1 MAIAAATVIDPL
13 SLIFF
18 ISGPIINLF
27 QTEGHWYSRGSS
39 MERGIGFKGR
49 GFVGHV
55 KLGVEARV
63 LHLGSCND
71 WPKQPWGLFVNEF
84 SGCVIVFLWP
94 LCTKCQGTWQQRN
107 EPVWA
112 SRRAISVVVQRY
124 SGYNP

>member
-1 MAIAAATVIDPL
+1 MSLLVRPKVIGTREVPPWSVVL
-13 SLIFF
+13 ASKVEVL
-18 ISGPIINLF
+18 
-27 QTEGHWYSRGSS
+27 
-39 MERGIGFKGR
+39 
-49 GFVGHV
+49 
-55 KLGVEARV
+55 LGVEARV